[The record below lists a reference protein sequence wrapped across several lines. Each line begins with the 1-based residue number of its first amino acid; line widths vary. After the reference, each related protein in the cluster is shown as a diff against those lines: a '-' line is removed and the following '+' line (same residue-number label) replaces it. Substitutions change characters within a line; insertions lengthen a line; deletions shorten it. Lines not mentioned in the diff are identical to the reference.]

1 MRFHISAAGCATLL
15 AIAACNDN
23 SGPGAAG
30 TMALRIA
37 TTPSRAVTLAGAS
50 PSLSAT
56 PLTYTDDAGN
66 VLVVSAAQVVL
77 KQISFVR
84 ADAGDACVDGE
95 HDPDHQANDR
105 RGDHP
110 AADGQHGASG
120 LHRPAFDEA
129 DQDEADDSDACEAE
143 ALGPVLVDLPLNS
156 GAQQQFEI
164 GIAPGTYTGVRF
176 HIHKANSGS
185 EAPFLTDHPEFVG
198 TSIRVTGTFNDV
210 PFTYTTSLNAIQRQS
225 FTAPVTVDQN
235 GSADVTLLVDL
246 STWFLD
252 HGTLVDPA
260 TAGEGGVNQHLVWDN
275 IKRSFRAFRVD
286 DHTGEADG

>member
-1 MRFHISAAGCATLL
+1 MRFQISAAGCTALL
-15 AIAACNDN
+15 ALAACNDN

-37 TTPSRAVTLAGAS
+37 TTPSMAITASGAA
-50 PSLSAT
+50 PFVSAT

-66 VLVVSAAQVVL
+66 VLVISAAQVVL
-77 KQISFVR
+77 KQISFAR

-95 HDPDHQANDR
+95 HDAGHQANDHDR
-105 RGDHP
+105 
-110 AADGQHGASG
+110 GASA

-129 DQDEADDSDACEAE
+129 DQDEADDSDACAPE

-156 GAQQQFEI
+156 GATQQFEI

-185 EAPFLTDHPEFVG
+185 EAPFLAEHPEFVG
-198 TSIRVTGTFNDV
+198 TSIRVTGTYNDV
-210 PFTYTTSLNAIQRQS
+210 PFTYTTSLNAIQRQN
-225 FTAPVTVDQN
+225 FVTPVTVDQN

-246 STWFLD
+246 STWFLNG
-252 HGTLVDPA
+252 GTLVDPA
-260 TAGEGGVNQHLVWDN
+260 TAGPGGANQHLVWDN
-275 IKRSFRAFRVD
+275 IKRSFRAFRD
-286 DHTGEADG
+286 EDHNGQADG

>member
-1 MRFHISAAGCATLL
+1 MRLHILASGCAAAL
-15 AIAACNDN
+15 AVAACNDN

-37 TTPSRAVTLAGAS
+37 TTPSTAVTLAGAS

-66 VLVVSAAQVVL
+66 VLVISAAQVVL

-84 ADAGDACVDGE
+84 ADNGEACIEGE
-95 HDPDHQANDR
+95 HDPDHAAGDR
-105 RGDHP
+105 RDEHASSDHGLS
-110 AADGQHGASG
+110 A
-120 LHRPAFDEA
+120 LHRPAFDEG
-129 DQDEADDSDACEAE
+129 DQDEPDDSDACEAE

-156 GAQQQFEI
+156 GALQQLEI
-164 GIAPGTYTGVRF
+164 GIAPGTYNAVRF

-198 TSIRVTGTFNDV
+198 TSIRVTGTYNET
-210 PFTYTTSLNAIQRQS
+210 PFTYTTSLNAIQRQN
-225 FTAPVTVDQN
+225 FVTPVTVAEN

-246 STWFLD
+246 STWFLSN
-252 HGTLVDPA
+252 GTLLDPA

-275 IKRSFRAFRVD
+275 IKRSFRAFRDD
-286 DHTGEADG
+286 DHNGEADG